1 MKPVEAPGCAVVGV
15 AELAPVRDT
24 GAETDLSLSAT
35 IGAAALADAGLG
47 PGDVDGL
54 LTHPM
59 DTVSRLVPSTLAEY
73 LGVDLGYGDSV
84 DLGGAT
90 AVGMLWRAAA
100 AIERGLCSAVLC
112 VTAVPRP
119 PVGRGSAGGGGGGP
133 TRRTHDL
140 SPWREFEV
148 PYGNIGATE
157 GYALI
162 AARYEHE
169 YGDTAAARA
178 RLAVAQRENAAR
190 HPLAFFRDKP
200 LTLDDVLASEMIS
213 DPLRK
218 LEMVMP
224 CGGAAAVVVAG
235 PDIARRSPHR
245 PVEILGAGEAIT
257 HKTITYAPNLT
268 DTGIRRSADR
278 AFAAAGIRRDQIGLA
293 SLYDCYT
300 STVLLT
306 IEDAGFCAKGQA
318 AEFVEEH
325 DLTWRGDF
333 PLNTHGGQLSFGQ
346 ADVAGGMSHVTEAV
360 LQLQGRADGRQVGAL
375 EYAFVHGN
383 GGIMSEQASA
393 VLGVDP

>member
-1 MKPVEAPGCAVVGV
+1 MSTPPPSIVGV
-15 AELAPVRDT
+15 AERAPARNT
-24 GAETDLSLSAT
+24 GDETDLTLSAA
-35 IGAAALADAGLG
+35 IAVEALADAGLDPSG
-47 PGDVDGL
+47 VDGL

-59 DTVSRLVPSTLAEY
+59 DTASRLVPSTVGEY
-73 LGVDLGYGDSV
+73 LGLRLGYADSV

-100 AIERGLCSAVLC
+100 AIGAGMCSMCLCL
-112 VTAVPRP
+112 TAVPRSST
-119 PVGRGSAGGGGGGP
+119 GGAGA
-133 TRRTHDL
+133 TRRTADL

-162 AARYEHE
+162 ATRYEHL
-169 YGDTAAARA
+169 YGDTARARA
-178 RLAVAQRENAAR
+178 AVAVAQRANAA
-190 HPLAFFRDKP
+190 HQPKAYFSGTPLD
-200 LTLDDVLASEMIS
+200 LDEVMASEMIA

-218 LEMVMP
+218 LDCVIP
-224 CGGAAAVVVAG
+224 TGGAAAVVVVRGDLATR
-235 PDIARRSPHR
+235 AAHR
-245 PVEILGAGEAIT
+245 GVPILGAGEAVT
-257 HKTITYAPNLT
+257 HKTITFAPSLT
-268 DTGIRRSADR
+268 DTAIRSSADR
-278 AFAAAGIRRDQIGLA
+278 AFAAAGIERSAVGLA

-306 IEDAGFCAKGQA
+306 LEDAGFCPKGGA
-318 AEFVEEH
+318 AAFVEGH

-360 LQLQGRADGRQVGAL
+360 LQLQGRGEARQVRDL
-375 EYAFVHGN
+375 RHAFVHGN

-393 VLGVDP
+393 VLGVLP

>member
-1 MKPVEAPGCAVVGV
+1 MTAGVPAIVGV

-24 GAETDLSLSAT
+24 GAETELSLAAVV
-35 IGAAALADAGLG
+35 GAAALADAGLG
-47 PGDVDGL
+47 PGDADGL
-54 LTHPM
+54 LVHPM
-59 DTVSRLVPSTLAEY
+59 DTCARLVPSTVGEY
-73 LGVDLGYGDSV
+73 LGLDLGYGDSI

-100 AIERGLCSAVLC
+100 AIERGLCSVCLC
-112 VTAVPRP
+112 ITAVPRSRATARP
-119 PVGRGSAGGGGGGP
+119 GGP
-133 TRRTHDL
+133 TRRAVDV

-169 YGDTAAARA
+169 YGDTALARA
-178 RLAVAQRENAAR
+178 RLAVAQRENAAG
-190 HPLAFFRDKP
+190 HPKAFFGGTP
-200 LTLDDVLASEMIS
+200 LTVEQVLDSEMIA

-218 LEMVMP
+218 LESVMP
-224 CGGAAAVVVAG
+224 CGGAAAVVVAAA
-235 PDIARRSPHR
+235 DIAASAPHR
-245 PVEILGAGEAIT
+245 PVGILGAGEAIT
-257 HKTITYAPNLT
+257 HKTVTYAPSMT

-278 AFAAAGIRRDQIGLA
+278 AFASAGVDRTDIGLA
-293 SLYDCYT
+293 SIYDCYT

-306 IEDAGFCAKGQA
+306 LEDAGFCPKGGA
-318 AEFVEEH
+318 ATFVAQQ

-360 LQLQGRADGRQVGAL
+360 LQLQGRADGRQVAGL
-375 EYAFVHGN
+375 DLAFVHGN
-383 GGIMSEQASA
+383 GGIMSEQSSA
-393 VLGVDP
+393 VLGVTR

>member
-1 MKPVEAPGCAVVGV
+1 VSRAAAVVGL

-24 GAETDLSLSAT
+24 GVETDLSLSARV
-35 IGAAALADAGLG
+35 AVEAMADAGLG
-47 PGDVDGL
+47 PRDVDGL

-59 DTVSRLVPSTLAEY
+59 DTVSRLVPSTLGEY
-73 LGVDLGYGDSV
+73 LGLDLGYGDSV

-119 PVGRGSAGGGGGGP
+119 PAGRSTGGGP
-133 TRRTHDL
+133 TRRTVDS

-162 AARYEHE
+162 AARYEYE
-169 YGDTAAARA
+169 YGDTAHARA
-178 RLAVAQRENAAR
+178 RLAVAQRENAAG
-190 HPLAFFRDKP
+190 HPKAYFAGTP
-200 LTLDDVLASEMIS
+200 LSVEEVLASEMIA

-218 LEMVMP
+218 LESVMP

-235 PDIARRSPHR
+235 PEVARAAGRR
-245 PVEILGAGEAIT
+245 PVEILGAGESIT
-257 HKTITYAPNLT
+257 HKTVTYAPSLT

-278 AFAAAGIRRDQIGLA
+278 AWAAPGGERSDIGLA
-293 SLYDCYT
+293 SIYDCYT

-306 IEDAGFCAKGQA
+306 LEDAGFCPKGGA
-318 AEFVEEH
+318 ARFVEEH

-360 LQLQGRADGRQVGAL
+360 LQLQGRAGGRQVERCG
-375 EYAFVHGN
+375 YAFVHGN

-393 VLGVDP
+393 VLGVSG

>member
-1 MKPVEAPGCAVVGV
+1 M
-15 AELAPVRDT
+15 APVRDT
-24 GAETDLSLSAT
+24 GAETDLSLSARVGVEA
-35 IGAAALADAGLG
+35 IADSGLSLT
-47 PGDVDGL
+47 DLDGL

-59 DTVSRLVPSTLAEY
+59 DTVSRLVPSTVGEY
-73 LGVDLGYGDSV
+73 LGLELGYGDSV

-119 PVGRGSAGGGGGGP
+119 PSGQSPGGGP
-133 TRRTHDL
+133 TRRTVDR

-169 YGDTAAARA
+169 YGDTSAARA
-178 RLAVAQRENAAR
+178 KIAVAQRENAR
-190 HPLAFFRDKP
+190 CHPKAYFAAKP
-200 LTLDDVLASEMIS
+200 LTVDDVLASEMIA

-218 LEMVMP
+218 LEAVLP
-224 CGGAAAVVVAG
+224 CGGAAAVVVARPELAG
-235 PDIARRSPHR
+235 ATGRR

-257 HKTITYAPNLT
+257 HKTITYSPSMT

-278 AFAAAGIRRDQIGLA
+278 AFASAGVDRSRIGLA

-306 IEDAGFCAKGQA
+306 LEDAGFCPKGGGAK
-318 AEFVEEH
+318 FVEEH

-360 LQLQGRADGRQVGAL
+360 LQLQGRAEGRQLTGC
-375 EYAFVHGN
+375 EFAFVHGN

-393 VLGVDP
+393 VLGVSG